1 MYAFRFQHPKAMR
14 YLWLVVLAPVLVMFL
29 FIWLAWSSASIMIIA
44 VLLTVA
50 ICFYFL
56 FTRGKAAD
64 EITLDR
70 NSFTS
75 AFFGRVEFDEIKSVS
90 GRSLSMEPPS
100 MRITLHSGRKLTWR
114 ITIKGSIYNS
124 VADAETFMRFT
135 SDLSARMDAWTAKY
149 NNQYQQGSHTDEDV
163 PTPAEQLRKVA
174 TGNSK
179 AVWAIPIGLAFAL
192 IGLFKTCGKEWF
204 GKREPDFAK
213 MAEQSEL
220 RYEDNIEAAKAVM
233 QEYLKTQGAY
243 FLYTND
249 TAARAELLPDI
260 DDSNPTGI
268 HAFQHTTA
276 NSELQAFIEHPD
288 SFEIRTVI
296 VACDETI
303 SPMRESILNL
313 NDSAAIKLFIRFYDP
328 QQRVVPAG
336 MRRNEV
342 TDSSV
347 LPVFDVFTAIPLYDS
362 LNIRGPVSE
371 TFPGMNMMLAQV
383 RHRPSFRIY
392 LTGREKDGIS
402 ESLFRKV
409 VTELNRQ
416 LHAVKADTSGFV
428 IRAYNR

>member
-1 MYAFRFQHPKAMR
+1 MR
-14 YLWLVVLAPVLVMFL
+14 YLWLVVLAPVLVVFL
-29 FIWLAWSSASIMIIA
+29 FIWFAVTSAGVLITGLLLSI
-44 VLLTVA
+44 A
-50 ICFYFL
+50 IGFYFL
-56 FTRGKAAD
+56 FTRGKAND

-75 AFFGRVEFDEIKSVS
+75 AFFGRVEFDEIKSVT

-114 ITIKGSIYNS
+114 ITIKGSVYNS

-135 SDLSARMDAWTAKY
+135 NDLSARMDAWAAKR
-149 NNQYQQGSHTDEDV
+149 NHPYQPATESVSETPD
-163 PTPAEQLRKVA
+163 PAEQLRKVA

-179 AVWAIPIGLAFAL
+179 AVWAVPVGLAFAV
-192 IGLFKTCGKEWF
+192 IALFKTCGKEWF
-204 GKREPDFAK
+204 GKNDPDFAK
-213 MAEQSEL
+213 MAQQSEL
-220 RYEDNIEAAKAVM
+220 RYEDNIESAKAVM

-268 HAFQHTTA
+268 RAFQHTNA

-296 VACDETI
+296 VAGDETI

-313 NDSAAIKLFIRFYDP
+313 NDSAAIRLFIRFYDP
-328 QQRVVPAG
+328 EQRIVPAG
-336 MRRNEV
+336 MRRGEV
-342 TDSSV
+342 TDSSA
-347 LPVFDVFTAIPLYDS
+347 LPVFDVFTAIPLYDT

-383 RHRPSFRIY
+383 RHRPSFRVY

-416 LHAVKADTSGFV
+416 MHAVKADTTGFV
-428 IRAYNR
+428 IRSYNR